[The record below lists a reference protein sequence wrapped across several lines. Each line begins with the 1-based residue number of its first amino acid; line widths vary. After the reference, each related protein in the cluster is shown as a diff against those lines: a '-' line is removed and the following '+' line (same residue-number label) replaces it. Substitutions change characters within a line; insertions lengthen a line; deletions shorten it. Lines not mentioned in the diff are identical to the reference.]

1 MYKVYE
7 SLESNRKEYL
17 KIDDDLSF
25 YIELFPRDVMFAFA
39 MRALTLWL
47 ILLFETIKLEDEDS
61 KDIVYD
67 CINVAFI
74 FRIFQTWNVNRAF
87 WAEFCSFL
95 SCQN

>member
-1 MYKVYE
+1 
-7 SLESNRKEYL
+7 
-17 KIDDDLSF
+17 
-25 YIELFPRDVMFAFA
+25 MFGFT
-39 MRALTLWL
+39 MQALTLWL

-87 WAEFCSFL
+87 WAKFCSSALPKLTILPFGFL
-95 SCQN
+95 IKLS